1 MKITRVSCEQFAG
14 ARDRMVSFTDG
25 INVIYGKNESG
36 KSTLVN
42 LLFATLF
49 QRARLDNRS
58 DRGFKELYF
67 PAAKRGRS
75 VVGDFIDGKVTI
87 ETDKGTYTLS
97 KVWGVGADC
106 RLSTPDGTIRDPED
120 VEELLKELL
129 VYGRGVYEDLLFTS
143 QSATERALMDLLNPA
158 EKKETK
164 QEIVGAVSQAFAES
178 DGIPMDVIEQAIL
191 DRISAIEGKHWDADR
206 DAPARK
212 MGRWSNG
219 LGEILVA
226 YYAWENAKDA
236 LECISGAETE
246 LLRAVTEYN
255 EKDAAARAAEEA
267 YQRFNTY
274 AGRLAAQGERKK
286 SLERLARDVAK
297 VAEVLSKWPQLAAA
311 VERARALKEE
321 KTHRDALDVQAA
333 VQAERARITPE
344 DLKLAEAACPDAA
357 ELAQV
362 QSAQR
367 ELAKLENQLCGVN
380 LTAAVQMLGGH
391 QVEITSLRTGEVIS
405 LTDGNAA
412 ITEAVLITVPGVMEM
427 RLSAANVDVE
437 AVETQMTA
445 CKETIAAILGK
456 YGVASV
462 EALERH
468 AKAVETAKFA
478 IDQVNNRIVR
488 LMGALSMAQLDE
500 MVAAAP
506 ATVRDK
512 AAIEAEIA
520 ALCGGDVGSF
530 ITRNE
535 ALLENYAAEYGSI
548 NDLKAKAFDLEMER
562 KKTEE
567 SVASV
572 EDIPAEYRYIT
583 DAEAHLADLQADMK
597 GKQAL
602 REQAFK
608 RKTEAT
614 SRLES
619 VTADVDGDPVA
630 NEERTRRK
638 LEETKAQLAHWKH
651 IYEVFL
657 AQKENVHNN
666 PTQDIA
672 DRFLQY
678 LSLISD
684 GRIATDFP
692 EAEKLN
698 MLIYSNDTLLDYG
711 KLSDGTKE
719 TVSLAFRLAVL
730 DHLFP
735 DGGGVI
741 VLDDPFNDMDQD
753 RVAQSCLLL
762 KECAK
767 RHQVIFLTCREE
779 YLPLLQGNEIRF

>member
-14 ARDRMVSFTDG
+14 ARDRAVSFTDG

-49 QRARLDNRS
+49 QRAKLDNRS
-58 DRGFKELYF
+58 DRAFKDLYF
-67 PAAKRGRS
+67 PAAKKGRS
-75 VVGDFIDGKVTI
+75 AVGDFIDGKVTI
-87 ETDKGTYTLS
+87 ETDQGTYTLS
-97 KVWGVGADC
+97 KVWGAGADC

-120 VEELLKELL
+120 VDELLKEVL

-143 QSATERALMDLLNPA
+143 QSATERALISLLDESA
-158 EKKETK
+158 KKETK

-178 DGIPMDVIEQAIL
+178 DGIPMDVIEQAIV
-191 DRISAIEGKHWDADR
+191 DRIAAIEGKHWDADR
-206 DAPARK
+206 DAPAYK
-212 MGRWSNG
+212 AGRWANG
-219 LGEILVA
+219 LGEILMA
-226 YYAWENAKDA
+226 YYAWEDAADA
-236 LECISGAETE
+236 LDRISRAETD

-255 EKDAAARAAEEA
+255 EKDAAARTAEEA
-267 YQRFNTY
+267 YQRFNTF

-286 SLERLARDVAK
+286 NLDRLARDIAK
-297 VAEVLSKWPQLAAA
+297 VAEVLSKWPQLDTA
-311 VERARALKEE
+311 VECAKALKEE
-321 KTHRDALDVQAA
+321 KIHRDALDLQAA

-344 DLKLAEAACPDAA
+344 DVKLAEEACPATG

-362 QSAQR
+362 QRAQR
-367 ELAKLENQLCGVN
+367 ELAMLENQLCGMN

-391 QVEITSLRTGEVIS
+391 EVEITSLRTGAPIS

-427 RLSAANVDVE
+427 RLSPANVNVE
-437 AVETQMTA
+437 ALEAQMAA
-445 CKETIAAILGK
+445 CKETMTAILGK
-456 YGVASV
+456 YDAASV

-468 AKAVETAKFA
+468 AKAVEAAKFA
-478 IDQVNNRIVR
+478 IDQMNNRIAR

-506 ATVRDK
+506 ASVRDK

-520 ALCGGDVGSF
+520 ALCGGDVSSF

-535 ALLENYAAEYGSI
+535 ALLENYAAEYGSL

-562 KKTEE
+562 KRTEE

-572 EDIPAEYRYIT
+572 EDLPAEYAAIT
-583 DAEAHLADLQADMK
+583 DPDAHLANLQAEVK
-597 GKQAL
+597 RQQTL
-602 REQAFK
+602 REQALT
-608 RKTEAT
+608 RKTEAAG
-614 SRLES
+614 RLDS
-619 VTADVDGDPVA
+619 ATTDVDGDPA
-630 NEERTRRK
+630 EAEARTRRK
-638 LEETKAQLAHWKH
+638 LEETKTKLAHWKH

-684 GRIATDFP
+684 GRISSDFP
-692 EAEKLN
+692 DAEKLN

-735 DGGGVI
+735 EGGGVI

-762 KECAK
+762 KECAR

>member
-1 MKITRVSCEQFAG
+1 MKITKVSCEQFAG

-25 INVIYGKNESG
+25 INVIFGKNESG

-49 QRARLDNRS
+49 QRAKLDNRS
-58 DRGFKELYF
+58 DREFRNLYF
-67 PAAKRGRS
+67 PAVKKGRS

-87 ETDKGTYTLS
+87 ETDEGTYTLS

-106 RLSTPDGTIRDPED
+106 RLSTPDGTIRDPEE
-120 VEELLKELL
+120 VEKLLKEVL

-143 QSATERALMDLLNPA
+143 QSATERALMDLLDPT

-164 QEIVGAVSQAFAES
+164 QEIVGAVSRAFAES
-178 DGIPMDVIEQAIL
+178 DGIPMDVIEQAIV
-191 DRISAIEGKHWDADR
+191 DRIAAIEGKHWDADR
-206 DAPARK
+206 GAPIHKA
-212 MGRWSNG
+212 GRWSNG

-226 YYAWENAKDA
+226 YYGWENAADA
-236 LECISGAETE
+236 LDGISRAETE
-246 LLRAVTEYN
+246 LLNAVTEYN

-267 YQRFNTY
+267 YQQFNTY

-286 SLERLARDVAK
+286 NLDRLARDIAK
-297 VAEVLSKWPQLAAA
+297 VAEVLGKWPQLATA

-321 KTHRDALDVQAA
+321 KAYRDALDLQAA

-344 DLKLAEAACPDAA
+344 DLRLAEAACPDAD

-362 QSAQR
+362 QRAQR
-367 ELAKLENQLCGVN
+367 ELAMLENKLCGMN
-380 LTAAVQMLGGH
+380 LTAAVRTLGGH
-391 QVEITSLRTGEVIS
+391 EVEITSLRTGEAVS

-412 ITEAVLITVPGVMEM
+412 ITEAVRITVPGVMEM
-427 RLSAANVDVE
+427 RLSPADVDVE
-437 AVETQMTA
+437 AVEAQMTD
-445 CKETIAAILGK
+445 CKETVAAILGK
-456 YGVASV
+456 YGAESV

-468 AKAVETAKFA
+468 AKAVEAAKLA
-478 IDQVNNRIVR
+478 IEQANNRIAR

-535 ALLENYAAEYGSI
+535 VLLENYAAEYGSI
-548 NDLKAKAFDLEMER
+548 NDLKAKAFDLETER
-562 KKTEE
+562 KTTEE
-567 SVASV
+567 SAASV
-572 EDIPAEYRYIT
+572 EDIPAEYACIP
-583 DAEAHLADLQADMK
+583 DPDAHLAALQAEMK
-597 GKQAL
+597 RRQEL
-602 REQAFK
+602 RERALTG
-608 RKTEAT
+608 KTEAA
-614 SRLES
+614 SRLDS
-619 VTADVDGDPVA
+619 ATADVDGDPVA
-630 NEERTRRK
+630 NEEQARRK

-678 LSLISD
+678 LGLISD
-684 GRIATDFP
+684 GRISSDFP

-698 MLIYSNDTLLDYG
+698 MLIYSGDVLLDYG

-741 VLDDPFNDMDQD
+741 VLDDPFNDMDNE
-753 RVAQSCLLL
+753 RVEQSCLLL
-762 KECAK
+762 QECAK

-779 YLPLLQGNEIRF
+779 YLPMLQGNLIRF

>member
-14 ARDRMVSFTDG
+14 ARDRAVSFTDG

-49 QRARLDNRS
+49 QRAKLDNRS
-58 DRGFKELYF
+58 DRAFRDLYF

-87 ETDKGTYTLS
+87 ETDKGTYILS
-97 KVWGVGADC
+97 KRWGAVTDC
-106 RLSTPDGTIRDPED
+106 CLSTPDGAIRDPEEVD
-120 VEELLKELL
+120 ALLKELL

-143 QSATERALMDLLNPA
+143 QSATERALIDLLNPA

-178 DGIPMDVIEQAIL
+178 DGIPMDAIEQAIL
-191 DRISAIEGKHWDADR
+191 DRIAAIEGKHWDADR

-219 LGEILVA
+219 LGEILMA
-226 YYAWENAKDA
+226 YYAWEDAADA
-236 LECISGAETE
+236 LDRISRAETD

-255 EKDAAARAAEEA
+255 AKDADARAAEEA
-267 YQRFNTY
+267 YQQFNTF
-274 AGRLAAQGERKK
+274 AGRLAAQSERKK
-286 SLERLARDVAK
+286 NLDRLARDVAK
-297 VAEVLSKWPQLAAA
+297 VAEVLSKWPQLATA
-311 VERARALKEE
+311 VERAKALKEE
-321 KTHRDALDVQAA
+321 KTYRDALDLQAA

-357 ELAQV
+357 ELAQA
-362 QSAQR
+362 QRAQR
-367 ELAKLENQLCGVN
+367 ELAMLENKLCGMN

-391 QVEITSLRTGEVIS
+391 EVEITSLRTGQAIS
-405 LTDGNAA
+405 LTGGNAA

-427 RLSAANVDVE
+427 RLSPANVDVE
-437 AVETQMTA
+437 ALEKQMTA
-445 CKETIAAILGK
+445 CKETVAAILGK
-456 YGVASV
+456 YGVESV

-468 AKAVETAKFA
+468 AKAVEAAKFA
-478 IDQVNNRIVR
+478 IEQANNRIAR

-512 AAIEAEIA
+512 AAIDAEIF
-520 ALCGGDVGSF
+520 ALCGGDAGSF

-548 NDLKAKAFDLEMER
+548 NDLKAKAFDLEIER

-567 SVASV
+567 SVAAV
-572 EDIPAEYRYIT
+572 EDIPAEYGAIT
-583 DAEAHLADLQADMK
+583 DPDAHLANLQAEAK
-597 GKQAL
+597 RQQTL
-602 REQAFK
+602 REQALT
-608 RKTEAT
+608 RKTEAAG
-614 SRLES
+614 RLES
-619 VTADVDGDPVA
+619 ATADVDGDPVA

-638 LEETKAQLAHWKH
+638 LEETKAKLAHWKH

-657 AQKENVHNN
+657 AQKETVHNN

-678 LSLISD
+678 LSLISG
-684 GRIATDFP
+684 GRISSDFP
-692 EAEKLN
+692 DAEKLN
-698 MLIYSNDTLLDYG
+698 MLIYSNDTLMDYG

-741 VLDDPFNDMDQD
+741 VLDDPFNDMDSE

-779 YLPLLQGNEIRF
+779 YLAALQGNEIRF

>member
-14 ARDRMVSFTDG
+14 ARDRMVTLTDG

-49 QRARLDNRS
+49 QRAKLDNRS
-58 DRGFKELYF
+58 DREFKNLYF
-67 PAAKRGRS
+67 PAAKKGRS

-87 ETDKGTYTLS
+87 ETDEGTYTIS

-106 RLSTPDGTIRDPED
+106 RLTTPDGTLRDPDD
-120 VEELLKELL
+120 VEALLKEVL

-143 QSATERALMDLLNPA
+143 QSATERALISLLDESA
-158 EKKETK
+158 KKETK

-178 DGIPMDVIEQAIL
+178 DGIPMDVIEQAIT
-191 DRISAIEGKHWDADR
+191 DRIAAIEGKHWDADR

-212 MGRWSNG
+212 MGRWANG
-219 LGEILVA
+219 LGEILTV
-226 YYAWENAKDA
+226 YYAWEDAADA
-236 LECISGAETE
+236 LDRISRAEADV
-246 LLRAVTEYN
+246 LRSVTEYTA
-255 EKDAAARAAEEA
+255 KDAAARAAEEA
-267 YQRFNTY
+267 YEKFNTF
-274 AGRLAAQGERKK
+274 AGRLAAQSERKK
-286 SLERLARDVAK
+286 SLDRLARDVAK
-297 VAEVLSKWPQLAAA
+297 VTEVLSKWPQLAAA

-321 KTHRDALDVQAA
+321 KAHRDALDLYEA
-333 VQAERARITPE
+333 VKAERARIAPE
-344 DLKLAEAACPDAA
+344 DVRLAEAACPDAS
-357 ELAQV
+357 ELAQA
-362 QSAQR
+362 QKAQR
-367 ELAKLENQLCGVN
+367 DLTMLENQLCGMN

-391 QVEITSLRTGEVIS
+391 EVEITSLRTGDVIA

-427 RLSAANVDVE
+427 RLSAANVDVA

-456 YGVASV
+456 YGAESV

-468 AKAVETAKFA
+468 TKAVEAAKFA
-478 IDQVNNRIVR
+478 IEQANNRIAR
-488 LMGALSMAQLDE
+488 LMGGLSMQQLDE

-512 AAIEAEIA
+512 AAIQAEIA
-520 ALCGGDVGSF
+520 AVCGGDAGSF

-535 ALLENYAAEYGSI
+535 ALLDNYAAEYGSI

-562 KKTEE
+562 QKTEE
-567 SVASV
+567 SVSSV
-572 EDIPAEYRYIT
+572 ADIPAEYAYIT
-583 DAEAHLADLQADMK
+583 DPDAHLAALQAEAK
-597 GKQAL
+597 SQQAL
-602 REQAFK
+602 REQALT
-608 RKTEAT
+608 RKTEAV

-619 VTADVDGDPVA
+619 VTADVDGDPIA
-630 NEERTRRK
+630 NEANTRRK
-638 LEETKAQLAHWKH
+638 LEETKAKLAHWKH

-672 DRFLQY
+672 DRFLHY
-678 LSLISD
+678 LSVISD
-684 GRIATDFP
+684 GRISSDFP
-692 EAEKLN
+692 DCEKLN
-698 MLIYSNDTLLDYG
+698 MLIYSNDILLDYG

-741 VLDDPFNDMDQD
+741 VMDDPFNDMDSD

-779 YLPLLQGNEIRF
+779 YLPALEGNLIRF